1 MLGSIK
7 IGDDGLIGKWVAFH
21 CLVWEAKKAYG
32 WIEAE
37 LGFAKGEWQKD
48 SEAGGLGVLVRK

>member
-7 IGDDGLIGKWVAFH
+7 LGDDGLIGTRVAFH
-21 CLVWEAKKAYG
+21 CLVWEAKKD

-37 LGFAKGEWQKD
+37 LAFAKGEWQKD
-48 SEAGGLGVLVRK
+48 SEAGRLSVLVRK